1 MKNYTFLKSNI
12 LKIEHLKEISETY
25 HWQKKGQFF
34 LLLKF
39 NFQYSIDCLK
49 DRYIFSYLK
58 IILTN

>member
-1 MKNYTFLKSNI
+1 MKKYTFLKSNI
-12 LKIEHLKEISETY
+12 LKIEHSKEISVTY

-34 LLLKF
+34 LSLKF

-58 IILTN
+58 IVLTN